1 MGGDESMVKQFRFSE
16 LRKSIADLKAVMPK
30 NIPTTDSTGKRC
42 WIPGGSSGLNFCR
55 KCLVLQRDH
64 GELVPLEAIDSDL
77 RQQIELWSRA
87 EVRHDINGAIFV
99 WNRQISRQILGLHD
113 GGSQ

>member
-1 MGGDESMVKQFRFSE
+1 MVKQLRFNE
-16 LRKSIADLKAVMPK
+16 LRKSIADLKAGMPK
-30 NIPTTDSTGKRC
+30 NIPTTDSNGQRR
-42 WIPGGSSGLNFCR
+42 WIPGGSSGLRFCR

-77 RQQIELWSRA
+77 RRQIELWSRA
-87 EVRHDINGAIFV
+87 EVNHGTNGAISV